1 MNVQT
6 RERAESVFKRKEEA
20 RLEGDKAMAD
30 YRASQ
35 AAMREKTARL
45 RALRLAR
52 DEANKSMA
60 ASKKRKAKSSWRT
73 ALIRRLAAQ
82 DSITS
87 CSRTD
92 ELTWS
97 IVVVR
102 GVQLLNLFSTNGVSQ
117 RYLRIMNCRLR
128 TAR

>member
-30 YRASQ
+30 YRAGQ

-60 ASKKRKAKSSWRT
+60 ASKKRKAKSS
-73 ALIRRLAAQ
+73 
-82 DSITS
+82 
-87 CSRTD
+87 
-92 ELTWS
+92 
-97 IVVVR
+97 
-102 GVQLLNLFSTNGVSQ
+102 
-117 RYLRIMNCRLR
+117 
-128 TAR
+128 